1 MLHRDLGFTAECG
14 LRGRTELQATGGS
27 TGSWL
32 YANATFAVIQKRLKR
47 TNDYLDRG
55 FETAVEPRVREKTG
69 RDYEG
74 MLRRHVWLQMHQ
86 PALQR
91 SDDRLR
97 TIVHIQ
103 AAEDSADMALHGCFG
118 NAERL
123 CDVLVAFADDQ
134 QTQHLKFARA

>member
-1 MLHRDLGFTAECG
+1 LSLPTISQSQLIDQEALRERDFCRDSEEAE
-14 LRGRTELQATGGS
+14 TH
-27 TGSWL
+27 
-32 YANATFAVIQKRLKR
+32 Y
-47 TNDYLDRG
+47 DYLDRG
-55 FETAVEPRVREKTG
+55 PETAVEPRVREKTG

-74 MLRRHVWLQMHQ
+74 MRAAMSGLQMHQ